1 MKQKSILILTIISF
15 TITCA
20 QSADKTNKAQKALHG
35 SRPNIVLIL
44 TDDQG
49 MGDLSCMGNKILRT
63 PHVDQLYK
71 DATRFTDF
79 QVSPTCS
86 PTRAAMMSGRYPFE
100 VGVSHTLMQRD
111 RLAPSVITFPQAL
124 QRAGYQTGLFGKWHL
139 GDGDEYLP
147 RKRGF
152 DEVLMHG
159 AGGIGQYGFGDFK
172 ENSNNKYFD
181 NVLLHNETVVK
192 TKGFCTDL
200 FFHAALSW
208 MKNQY
213 EREKPFFAYLS
224 LNAPH
229 GPLIAPDQYKKRFLD
244 YKIEV
249 LHVTEKA
256 IDQDF
261 YNGLLADRPSND
273 ELLDIYNENI
283 LDYDQPELRYLKYV
297 KWPIMSNATDSLRV
311 KLEAEDLIFRLNE
324 GEDFAL
330 LANTY
335 TEDPN
340 NSADPQNLKGGD
352 LGWFNKGQLLPEFEI
367 ASFEAEKGSIVGPIL
382 TQYGYHLIKVNDKRT
397 VESNEQVNASHILL
411 TIQPGR
417 GTENE
422 LKDTASIFALEATEY
437 GFFALADSLG
447 LEIQDSNGLRKESI
461 FVDNFGVGRSA
472 VNFAFNNVEGS
483 TSDAIKND
491 NFFGV
496 FFLDKVDK
504 ETVIPFEEVKED
516 LRNEF
521 LSEFKKNHLKT
532 LAESIKDN
540 NQEEMNLSAI
550 YKNNENLEYVAET
563 NSALIGSFES
573 IGKSN
578 FIVGALADAKEG
590 DILGPLPTLRGQAFL
605 RVIEISEVVNSDFEE
620 KKESIKFSLLIDR
633 QNAIWG
639 NWLQALRDNADLKDY
654 RYDFY

>member
-1 MKQKSILILTIISF
+1 MGLITNMRSRMQVVMWTILVLFVTSMAIGGLVGGASITDIFSGRQGNEVGSLNGKPILFEDFNQLVSNEINRMDQQSGRLISDEEREYIRAVVWERLIADLII
-15 TITCA
+15 
-20 QSADKTNKAQKALHG
+20 QEQ
-35 SRPNIVLIL
+35 IL
-44 TDDQG
+44 E
-49 MGDLSCMGNKILRT
+49 NKI
-63 PHVDQLYK
+63 V
-71 DATRFTDF
+71 
-79 QVSPTCS
+79 V
-86 PTRAAMMSGRYPFE
+86 
-100 VGVSHTLMQRD
+100 
-111 RLAPSVITFPQAL
+111 
-124 QRAGYQTGLFGKWHL
+124 
-139 GDGDEYLP
+139 GDEEVLFQMKNNPPPFLQNSDAFQSFGRFDLEKYLDAVLNPGQIDWKPIEDFMQNVYLP
-147 RKRGF
+147 SYKLQQYITNSAAISSS
-152 DEVLMHG
+152 DVLE
-159 AGGIGQYGFGDFK
+159 D
-172 ENSNNKYFD
+172 
-181 NVLLHNETVVK
+181 
-192 TKGFCTDL
+192 
-200 FFHAALSW
+200 
-208 MKNQY
+208 
-213 EREKPFFAYLS
+213 
-224 LNAPH
+224 
-229 GPLIAPDQYKKRFLD
+229 YKKRFLD

-261 YNGLLADRPSND
+261 YNGLLTDRPSDD
-273 ELLDIYNENI
+273 ELRNIYNENI
-283 LDYDQPELRYLKYV
+283 SEYDQPELRYLKYV
-297 KWPIMSNATDSLRV
+297 KWPITSNATDSLRV
-311 KLEAEDLIFRLNE
+311 KLEAEDLIFRLND

-335 TEDPN
+335 TQDPS

-382 TQYGYHLIKVNDKRT
+382 TQYGYHVIKVNDKRT

-422 LKDTASIFALEATEY
+422 LKDIASIFALEATEF

-491 NFFGV
+491 NFYGV

-504 ETVIPFEEVKED
+504 ETVISFENVKED
-516 LRNEF
+516 LKNEF
-521 LSEFKKNHLKT
+521 LSEFKKNHIKT
-532 LAESIKDN
+532 LAESIKDD
-540 NQEEMNLSAI
+540 NQGEMNLSEI
-550 YKNNENLEYVAET
+550 YQENENLEYVAET

-605 RVIEISEVVNSDFEE
+605 RVIDISDVVMSDFEE
-620 KKESIKFSLLIDR
+620 KKDSIKFSLLIDR

-639 NWLQALRDNADLKDY
+639 NWLQALRENADLKDY

>member
-1 MKQKSILILTIISF
+1 MGLITNMRSRMQVVMWTILVLFVTSMAIGGLVGGASITDIFSGRQGNEVGSLNGKPILFEDFNQLVSNEINRMDQQSGRLISDEEREYIRAVVWERLIADLII
-15 TITCA
+15 
-20 QSADKTNKAQKALHG
+20 QEQ
-35 SRPNIVLIL
+35 IVE
-44 TDDQG
+44 
-49 MGDLSCMGNKILRT
+49 NKI
-63 PHVDQLYK
+63 V
-71 DATRFTDF
+71 
-79 QVSPTCS
+79 V
-86 PTRAAMMSGRYPFE
+86 
-100 VGVSHTLMQRD
+100 
-111 RLAPSVITFPQAL
+111 
-124 QRAGYQTGLFGKWHL
+124 
-139 GDGDEYLP
+139 GDEEVLFQMKNNPPPFLQNSDAFQSFGRFDLEKYLDAVLNPGQIDWKPIEDFMQNVYLP
-147 RKRGF
+147 SYKLQQYITNSAAISSS
-152 DEVLMHG
+152 DVLE
-159 AGGIGQYGFGDFK
+159 D
-172 ENSNNKYFD
+172 
-181 NVLLHNETVVK
+181 
-192 TKGFCTDL
+192 
-200 FFHAALSW
+200 
-208 MKNQY
+208 
-213 EREKPFFAYLS
+213 
-224 LNAPH
+224 
-229 GPLIAPDQYKKRFLD
+229 YKKRFLD

-249 LHVTEKA
+249 LHVTDKA

-261 YNGLLADRPSND
+261 YNGLLTDRPSDD
-273 ELLDIYNENI
+273 ELRNIYNENI
-283 LDYDQPELRYLKYV
+283 SEYDQPELRYLKYV
-297 KWPIMSNATDSLRV
+297 KWPIISNATDSLRV
-311 KLEAEDLIFRLNE
+311 KLEAEDLIFRLND

-335 TEDPN
+335 TQDPS

-382 TQYGYHLIKVNDKRT
+382 TQYGYHVIKVNDKRT

-422 LKDTASIFALEATEY
+422 LKDIASIFALEATEF
-437 GFFALADSLG
+437 GFFVLADSLG

-491 NFFGV
+491 NFYGV

-504 ETVIPFEEVKED
+504 ETVISFEDAKED
-516 LRNEF
+516 LKNEF
-521 LSEFKKNHLKT
+521 LSEFKKNHIKT
-532 LAESIKDN
+532 LAESIKDD
-540 NQEEMNLSAI
+540 NQGEMNLSEI
-550 YKNNENLEYVAET
+550 YQENENLEYVAET

-605 RVIEISEVVNSDFEE
+605 RVIDISDVVMSDFEE
-620 KKESIKFSLLIDR
+620 KKDSIKFSLLIDR

-639 NWLQALRDNADLKDY
+639 NWLQALRDNADLEDY

>member
-1 MKQKSILILTIISF
+1 MRSRMQVVMWTILVLFVTSMAIGGLVGGASITDIFGGRQGNEVGSLNGKPILFEDFNQLVSNEINRLDQQSGRLISDEEREYIRAVVWERLI
-15 TITCA
+15 
-20 QSADKTNKAQKALHG
+20 ADL
-35 SRPNIVLIL
+35 IVQEQIKK
-44 TDDQG
+44 
-49 MGDLSCMGNKILRT
+49 NKI
-63 PHVDQLYK
+63 V
-71 DATRFTDF
+71 
-79 QVSPTCS
+79 V
-86 PTRAAMMSGRYPFE
+86 
-100 VGVSHTLMQRD
+100 
-111 RLAPSVITFPQAL
+111 
-124 QRAGYQTGLFGKWHL
+124 
-139 GDGDEYLP
+139 GDEEVLFQMKNNPPPFLQNSDAFQSFGRFDLEKYLDAVLNPNQIDWKPIEDFMQNVYLP
-147 RKRGF
+147 SYKLQQYVSNAAAISSN
-152 DEVLMHG
+152 DVLE
-159 AGGIGQYGFGDFK
+159 D
-172 ENSNNKYFD
+172 
-181 NVLLHNETVVK
+181 
-192 TKGFCTDL
+192 
-200 FFHAALSW
+200 
-208 MKNQY
+208 
-213 EREKPFFAYLS
+213 
-224 LNAPH
+224 
-229 GPLIAPDQYKKRFLD
+229 YKKRFLN
-244 YKIEV
+244 YKVEI

-261 YNGLLADRPSND
+261 YNGLLADRPSDD
-273 ELLDIYNENI
+273 ELRNLYNENI
-283 LDYDQPELRYLKYV
+283 SDYDQPELRYLKYV
-297 KWPIMSNATDSLRV
+297 KWPIKSNATDTLRV
-311 KLEAEDLIFRLNE
+311 KLEAEDLIFRLND
-324 GEDFAL
+324 GEDFAV

-335 TEDPN
+335 TEDPS
-340 NSADPQNLKGGD
+340 NSTDPQNLKGGN

-382 TQYGYHLIKVNDKRT
+382 TEYGYHVIKVNDKRT
-397 VESNEQVNASHILL
+397 VDSNEQVNASHILL

-496 FFLDKVDK
+496 FFLDKVSK
-504 ETVIPFEEVKED
+504 ETVISFEEVKED
-516 LRNEF
+516 LKNEF
-521 LSEFKKNHLKT
+521 LSDFKKNHIKT

-540 NQEEMNLSAI
+540 NKGEMDLSAI
-550 YKNNENLEYVAET
+550 FQNNENLEYVAEA

-578 FIVGALADAKEG
+578 FIVGALANAKEG

-605 RVIEISEVVNSDFEE
+605 KVIDIADVVMSDFEE
-620 KKESIKFSLLIDR
+620 KKDAIRFSLLIDR

>member
-1 MKQKSILILTIISF
+1 MGLITNMRSRMQVVMWTILVLFVTSMAIGGLVGGASITDIFGGRQGNEVGSLNGKPILFEDFNQLVSNEINRMDQQSGRLISDEEREYIRAVVWERLIADLIIQEQ
-15 TITCA
+15 IA
-20 QSADKTNKAQKALHG
+20 E
-35 SRPNIVLIL
+35 
-44 TDDQG
+44 
-49 MGDLSCMGNKILRT
+49 NKI
-63 PHVDQLYK
+63 V
-71 DATRFTDF
+71 
-79 QVSPTCS
+79 V
-86 PTRAAMMSGRYPFE
+86 
-100 VGVSHTLMQRD
+100 
-111 RLAPSVITFPQAL
+111 
-124 QRAGYQTGLFGKWHL
+124 
-139 GDGDEYLP
+139 GDEEVLFQMKNNPPPFLQNSDAFQSFGRFDLEKYLDAVLNPGQIDWKPIEDFMQNVYLP
-147 RKRGF
+147 SYKLQQYITNSAAISSS
-152 DEVLMHG
+152 DVLE
-159 AGGIGQYGFGDFK
+159 D
-172 ENSNNKYFD
+172 
-181 NVLLHNETVVK
+181 
-192 TKGFCTDL
+192 
-200 FFHAALSW
+200 
-208 MKNQY
+208 
-213 EREKPFFAYLS
+213 
-224 LNAPH
+224 
-229 GPLIAPDQYKKRFLD
+229 YKKRFLD

-261 YNGLLADRPSND
+261 YNGLLANRPSDD
-273 ELLDIYNENI
+273 ELRDIYNENI
-283 LDYDQPELRYLKYV
+283 SEYDQPELRYLKYV
-297 KWPIMSNATDSLRV
+297 KWPLISNATDSLRV

-335 TEDPN
+335 TQDPS

-382 TQYGYHLIKVNDKRT
+382 TQYGYHVIKVNDKRT

-422 LKDTASIFALEATEY
+422 LKDTASIFALEATEF

-491 NFFGV
+491 NFYGV

-504 ETVIPFEEVKED
+504 ETVISFEDVKED
-516 LRNEF
+516 LKNEF
-521 LSEFKKNHLKT
+521 LSEFKKNHIKT

-540 NQEEMNLSAI
+540 NQGEMNLSEI
-550 YKNNENLEYVAET
+550 YQDNGNLEYVAET

-578 FIVGALADAKEG
+578 FIVGALAEAKEG
-590 DILGPLPTLRGQAFL
+590 DILGPLPTIRGQAFL
-605 RVIEISEVVNSDFEE
+605 RVIDISDVVMSDFEE
-620 KKESIKFSLLIDR
+620 KKDSIKFSLLIDR

>member
-1 MKQKSILILTIISF
+1 MGLITNMRSRMQVVMWTILVLFVTSMAIGGLVGGASI
-15 TITCA
+15 
-20 QSADKTNKAQKALHG
+20 
-35 SRPNIVLIL
+35 
-44 TDDQG
+44 TD
-49 MGDLSCMGNKILRT
+49 I
-63 PHVDQLYK
+63 
-71 DATRFTDF
+71 F
-79 QVSPTCS
+79 
-86 PTRAAMMSGRYPFE
+86 SGRQGNE
-100 VGVSHTLMQRD
+100 VGSLNGKPILFEDFNQLVSNEINRMDQQSG
-111 RLAPSVITFPQAL
+111 RLISDEEREYI
-124 QRAGYQTGLFGKWHL
+124 RAVVWERLIADLIIQEQIVEKKIVV
-139 GDGDEYLP
+139 GDEEVLFQMKNNPPPFLQNSDAFQSFGRFDLEKYLDAVLNPGQIDWKPIEDFMQNVYLP
-147 RKRGF
+147 SYKLQQYITNSAAISST
-152 DEVLMHG
+152 DVLE
-159 AGGIGQYGFGDFK
+159 D
-172 ENSNNKYFD
+172 
-181 NVLLHNETVVK
+181 
-192 TKGFCTDL
+192 
-200 FFHAALSW
+200 
-208 MKNQY
+208 
-213 EREKPFFAYLS
+213 
-224 LNAPH
+224 
-229 GPLIAPDQYKKRFLD
+229 YKKRFLD

-261 YNGLLADRPSND
+261 YNGLLADRPSDD
-273 ELLDIYNENI
+273 ELIKIYNENI
-283 LDYDQPELRYLKYV
+283 SEYDQPELRYLKYV
-297 KWPIMSNATDSLRV
+297 KWPIISNATDSLRV
-311 KLEAEDLIFRLNE
+311 KLEAEDLIFRLND

-335 TEDPN
+335 TQDPS

-367 ASFEAEKGSIVGPIL
+367 ASFEAEIGSIVGPIL
-382 TQYGYHLIKVNDKRT
+382 TQYGYHVIKVNDKRI

-411 TIQPGR
+411 TVQPGR

-422 LKDTASIFALEATEY
+422 LKDIASIFALEATEF

-447 LEIQDSNGLRKESI
+447 LEIQESNGLRKESI

-491 NFFGV
+491 NFYGV

-504 ETVIPFEEVKED
+504 ETVISFEDAKED
-516 LRNEF
+516 LKNEF
-521 LSEFKKNHLKT
+521 LSEFKKNHIKT
-532 LAESIKDN
+532 LAESIKDD
-540 NQEEMNLSAI
+540 NQGEMNLSEI
-550 YKNNENLEYVAET
+550 YQENENLEYVAET

-605 RVIEISEVVNSDFEE
+605 RVIDISDVVMSDFEE
-620 KKESIKFSLLIDR
+620 KKDSIKFSLLIDR

-639 NWLQALRDNADLKDY
+639 NWLQALRENADLKDY

>member
-1 MKQKSILILTIISF
+1 MQVVMWTILVLFVTSMAIGGLVGGASITDIFGGRQDNEVGSLNGKPILFEDFNQLVSNEINRMDQQSGRLISDEEREYIRAVVWERLIADLIIQEQ
-15 TITCA
+15 ITE
-20 QSADKTNKAQKALHG
+20 
-35 SRPNIVLIL
+35 
-44 TDDQG
+44 
-49 MGDLSCMGNKILRT
+49 NKI
-63 PHVDQLYK
+63 V
-71 DATRFTDF
+71 
-79 QVSPTCS
+79 V
-86 PTRAAMMSGRYPFE
+86 
-100 VGVSHTLMQRD
+100 
-111 RLAPSVITFPQAL
+111 
-124 QRAGYQTGLFGKWHL
+124 
-139 GDGDEYLP
+139 GDEEVLFQMKNNPPPFLQNSDAFQSFGRFDLEKYLDAVLNPGQIDWKPIEDFMQNVYLP
-147 RKRGF
+147 SYKLQQYITNAAAISSS
-152 DEVLMHG
+152 DVLE
-159 AGGIGQYGFGDFK
+159 D
-172 ENSNNKYFD
+172 
-181 NVLLHNETVVK
+181 
-192 TKGFCTDL
+192 
-200 FFHAALSW
+200 
-208 MKNQY
+208 
-213 EREKPFFAYLS
+213 
-224 LNAPH
+224 
-229 GPLIAPDQYKKRFLD
+229 YKKRFLD

-261 YNGLLADRPSND
+261 YNELLVDRPSDD

-283 LDYDQPELRYLKYV
+283 SGYDQPELRYLKYV
-297 KWPIMSNATDSLRV
+297 KWPIISNATDSLRV
-311 KLEAEDLIFRLNE
+311 KLEAEDIIFRLND

-335 TEDPN
+335 TQDPS

-382 TQYGYHLIKVNDKRT
+382 TQYGYHVIKVNDKRI

-417 GTENE
+417 GTEND
-422 LKDTASIFALEATEY
+422 LKDTASIFALEANEY

-491 NFFGV
+491 NFYGV

-504 ETVIPFEEVKED
+504 ETVISFEDVKED
-516 LRNEF
+516 LKNEF
-521 LSEFKKNHLKT
+521 LSEFKKNHIKT
-532 LAESIKDN
+532 LAESIKDD
-540 NQEEMNLSAI
+540 NQGEMNLSEI
-550 YKNNENLEYVAET
+550 YQENENLEYVAET

-578 FIVGALADAKEG
+578 FIVGALAGAQEG

-605 RVIEISEVVNSDFEE
+605 RVIDISDVVMNDFEE
-620 KKESIKFSLLIDR
+620 KKDSIKFSLLIDR

>member
-1 MKQKSILILTIISF
+1 MGLITNMRSRMQVVMWTILVLFVTSMAIGGLVGGASITDIFGGRQGNEVGSLNGKPILFEDFNQLVSNEINRMDQQSGRLISDEEREYIRAVVWERLIADLIIQEQ
-15 TITCA
+15 IA
-20 QSADKTNKAQKALHG
+20 E
-35 SRPNIVLIL
+35 
-44 TDDQG
+44 
-49 MGDLSCMGNKILRT
+49 NKI
-63 PHVDQLYK
+63 V
-71 DATRFTDF
+71 
-79 QVSPTCS
+79 V
-86 PTRAAMMSGRYPFE
+86 
-100 VGVSHTLMQRD
+100 
-111 RLAPSVITFPQAL
+111 
-124 QRAGYQTGLFGKWHL
+124 
-139 GDGDEYLP
+139 GDEEVLFQMKNNPPPFLQNSDAFQSFGRFDLEKYLDAVLNPGQIDWKPIEDFMQNVYLP
-147 RKRGF
+147 SYKLQQYITNSAAISSS
-152 DEVLMHG
+152 DVLE
-159 AGGIGQYGFGDFK
+159 D
-172 ENSNNKYFD
+172 
-181 NVLLHNETVVK
+181 
-192 TKGFCTDL
+192 
-200 FFHAALSW
+200 
-208 MKNQY
+208 
-213 EREKPFFAYLS
+213 
-224 LNAPH
+224 
-229 GPLIAPDQYKKRFLD
+229 YKKRFLD

-261 YNGLLADRPSND
+261 YNGLLADRPSDD

-283 LDYDQPELRYLKYV
+283 SDYDQPELRYLKYV
-297 KWPIMSNATDSLRV
+297 KWPLISNATDSLRV

-335 TEDPN
+335 TQDPS

-382 TQYGYHLIKVNDKRT
+382 TQYGYHVIKVNDKRT
-397 VESNEQVNASHILL
+397 LESSEQVNASHILL

-491 NFFGV
+491 NFYGV

-504 ETVIPFEEVKED
+504 ETVISFEDVKED
-516 LRNEF
+516 LKNEF
-521 LSEFKKNHLKT
+521 LSEFKKNHIKT

-540 NQEEMNLSAI
+540 NQSKMNLSEI
-550 YKNNENLEYVAET
+550 YQDNENLEYVSET

-578 FIVGALADAKEG
+578 FIVGALAGAQEG

-605 RVIEISEVVNSDFEE
+605 RVIDISDVVMSDFEE
-620 KKESIKFSLLIDR
+620 KKDSIKFSLLIDR

>member
-1 MKQKSILILTIISF
+1 MGLITNMRSRMQVVMWTILVLFVTSMAIGGLVGGASITDIFSGRQGNEVGSLNGKPILFEDFNQLVSNEINRMDQQSGRLISDEEREYIRAVVWERLIADLII
-15 TITCA
+15 
-20 QSADKTNKAQKALHG
+20 QEQ
-35 SRPNIVLIL
+35 IVE
-44 TDDQG
+44 
-49 MGDLSCMGNKILRT
+49 NKI
-63 PHVDQLYK
+63 V
-71 DATRFTDF
+71 
-79 QVSPTCS
+79 V
-86 PTRAAMMSGRYPFE
+86 
-100 VGVSHTLMQRD
+100 
-111 RLAPSVITFPQAL
+111 
-124 QRAGYQTGLFGKWHL
+124 
-139 GDGDEYLP
+139 GDEEVLFQMKNNPPPFLQNSDAFQSFGRFDLEKYLDAVLNPGQIDWKPIEDFMQNVYLP
-147 RKRGF
+147 SYKLQQYITNSAAISSI
-152 DEVLMHG
+152 DVLE
-159 AGGIGQYGFGDFK
+159 D
-172 ENSNNKYFD
+172 
-181 NVLLHNETVVK
+181 
-192 TKGFCTDL
+192 
-200 FFHAALSW
+200 
-208 MKNQY
+208 
-213 EREKPFFAYLS
+213 
-224 LNAPH
+224 
-229 GPLIAPDQYKKRFLD
+229 YKKRFLD

-249 LHVTEKA
+249 LHVTDKA

-261 YNGLLADRPSND
+261 YNGLLTDRPSDD
-273 ELLDIYNENI
+273 ELRNIYNENI
-283 LDYDQPELRYLKYV
+283 SEYDQPELRYLKYV
-297 KWPIMSNATDSLRV
+297 KWPIISNATDSLRV
-311 KLEAEDLIFRLNE
+311 KLEAEDLIFRLND

-335 TEDPN
+335 TQDPS

-382 TQYGYHLIKVNDKRT
+382 TQYGYHVIKVNDKRT
-397 VESNEQVNASHILL
+397 VESSEQVNASHILL

-422 LKDTASIFALEATEY
+422 LKDIASIFALEATEF

-447 LEIQDSNGLRKESI
+447 LEIQESNGLRKESI

-491 NFFGV
+491 NFYGV

-504 ETVIPFEEVKED
+504 ETVISFDNVKED
-516 LRNEF
+516 LKNEF
-521 LSEFKKNHLKT
+521 LSEFKKNHIKT
-532 LAESIKDN
+532 LAQSIKDN
-540 NQEEMNLSAI
+540 NQGEMNLSEI
-550 YKNNENLEYVAET
+550 YQENENLEYVAET

-605 RVIEISEVVNSDFEE
+605 RVIDISDVVMSDFEE
-620 KKESIKFSLLIDR
+620 KKDSIKFSLLIDR

-639 NWLQALRDNADLKDY
+639 NWLQALRENADLKDY

>member
-1 MKQKSILILTIISF
+1 MQVVMWTILVLFVTSMAIGGLVGGASITDIFGGRQGNEVGSLNGKPILFEDFNQLVSNEINRMDQQSGRLISDEEREYVRAVVWERLIADLIIQEQ
-15 TITCA
+15 II
-20 QSADKTNKAQKALHG
+20 K
-35 SRPNIVLIL
+35 
-44 TDDQG
+44 
-49 MGDLSCMGNKILRT
+49 NKIVVGEEEVLFQMKNN
-63 PHVDQLYK
+63 PPPFLQNS
-71 DATRFTDF
+71 DAFQSFGRFDLEKYLDAVLNPSQIDWKPIEDF
-79 QVSPTCS
+79 
-86 PTRAAMMSGRYPFE
+86 
-100 VGVSHTLMQRD
+100 MQN
-111 RLAPSVITFPQAL
+111 V
-124 QRAGYQTGLFGKWHL
+124 
-139 GDGDEYLP
+139 YLP
-147 RKRGF
+147 SYKLQQYITNAAAISSK
-152 DEVLMHG
+152 DVLE
-159 AGGIGQYGFGDFK
+159 D
-172 ENSNNKYFD
+172 
-181 NVLLHNETVVK
+181 
-192 TKGFCTDL
+192 
-200 FFHAALSW
+200 
-208 MKNQY
+208 
-213 EREKPFFAYLS
+213 
-224 LNAPH
+224 
-229 GPLIAPDQYKKRFLD
+229 YKKRFLD

-283 LDYDQPELRYLKYV
+283 LYYDQPELRYLKYV

-311 KLEAEDLIFRLNE
+311 KLEAEDLIFRLNK

-335 TEDPN
+335 TEDPS

-382 TQYGYHLIKVNDKRT
+382 TQYGYHIIKVNDKRT

-540 NQEEMNLSAI
+540 NQEEMSLSAI

>member
-1 MKQKSILILTIISF
+1 MRSRMQVVMWTILVLFVTSMAIGGLVGGASITDIFGGRQGNEVGSLNGKPILFEDFNQLVSNEINRLDQQSGRLISDEEREYIRAVVWERLI
-15 TITCA
+15 
-20 QSADKTNKAQKALHG
+20 ADL
-35 SRPNIVLIL
+35 IVQEQIEK
-44 TDDQG
+44 
-49 MGDLSCMGNKILRT
+49 NKI
-63 PHVDQLYK
+63 V
-71 DATRFTDF
+71 
-79 QVSPTCS
+79 V
-86 PTRAAMMSGRYPFE
+86 
-100 VGVSHTLMQRD
+100 
-111 RLAPSVITFPQAL
+111 
-124 QRAGYQTGLFGKWHL
+124 
-139 GDGDEYLP
+139 GDEEVLFQMKNNPPPFLQNSDAFQSFGRFDLEKYLDAVLNPNQIDWKPIEDFMQNVYLP
-147 RKRGF
+147 SYKLQQYVSNAAAISSN
-152 DEVLMHG
+152 DVLE
-159 AGGIGQYGFGDFK
+159 D
-172 ENSNNKYFD
+172 
-181 NVLLHNETVVK
+181 
-192 TKGFCTDL
+192 
-200 FFHAALSW
+200 
-208 MKNQY
+208 
-213 EREKPFFAYLS
+213 
-224 LNAPH
+224 
-229 GPLIAPDQYKKRFLD
+229 YKKRFLN
-244 YKIEV
+244 YKVEI

-261 YNGLLADRPSND
+261 YNGLLADRPSDD
-273 ELLDIYNENI
+273 ELRNLYNENI
-283 LDYDQPELRYLKYV
+283 SDYDQPELRYLKYV
-297 KWPIMSNATDSLRV
+297 KWPIKSNATDTLRV
-311 KLEAEDLIFRLNE
+311 KLEAEDLIFRLND
-324 GEDFAL
+324 GEDFAV

-335 TEDPN
+335 TEDPS
-340 NSADPQNLKGGD
+340 NSADPQNLKGGN

-382 TQYGYHLIKVNDKRT
+382 TEYGYHVIKVNDKRT
-397 VESNEQVNASHILL
+397 VDSNEQVNASHILL

-496 FFLDKVDK
+496 FFLDKVSK
-504 ETVIPFEEVKED
+504 ETVISFEEVKED
-516 LRNEF
+516 LKNEF
-521 LSEFKKNHLKT
+521 LSDFKKNHIKT

-540 NQEEMNLSAI
+540 NKGEMDLSAI
-550 YKNNENLEYVAET
+550 FQNNENLEYVAEA

-578 FIVGALADAKEG
+578 FIVGALANAKEG

-605 RVIEISEVVNSDFEE
+605 KVIDIADVVMSDFEE
-620 KKESIKFSLLIDR
+620 KKDAIRFSLLIDR

>member
-1 MKQKSILILTIISF
+1 MQVVMWTILVLFVTSMAIGGLVGGASITDIFGGRQGNEVGSLNGKPILFEDFNQLVSNEINRLDQQSGRLISDEEREYIRAVVWERLI
-15 TITCA
+15 
-20 QSADKTNKAQKALHG
+20 ADL
-35 SRPNIVLIL
+35 IVQEQIEK
-44 TDDQG
+44 
-49 MGDLSCMGNKILRT
+49 NKI
-63 PHVDQLYK
+63 V
-71 DATRFTDF
+71 
-79 QVSPTCS
+79 V
-86 PTRAAMMSGRYPFE
+86 
-100 VGVSHTLMQRD
+100 
-111 RLAPSVITFPQAL
+111 
-124 QRAGYQTGLFGKWHL
+124 
-139 GDGDEYLP
+139 GDEEVLFQMKNNPPPFLQNSDAFQSFGRFDLEKYLDAVLNPNQIDWKPIEDFMQNVYLP
-147 RKRGF
+147 SYKLQQYVSNAAAITSN
-152 DEVLMHG
+152 DVLE
-159 AGGIGQYGFGDFK
+159 D
-172 ENSNNKYFD
+172 
-181 NVLLHNETVVK
+181 
-192 TKGFCTDL
+192 
-200 FFHAALSW
+200 
-208 MKNQY
+208 
-213 EREKPFFAYLS
+213 
-224 LNAPH
+224 
-229 GPLIAPDQYKKRFLD
+229 YKKRFLN
-244 YKIEV
+244 YKVEI

-261 YNGLLADRPSND
+261 YNGLLADRPSDD
-273 ELLDIYNENI
+273 ELRNLYNENI
-283 LDYDQPELRYLKYV
+283 SDYDQPELRYLKYV
-297 KWPIMSNATDSLRV
+297 KWPIKSNATDTLRV

-335 TEDPN
+335 TEDPS
-340 NSADPQNLKGGD
+340 NSADPQNLKGGN

-382 TQYGYHLIKVNDKRT
+382 TEYGYHVIKVNDKRT
-397 VESNEQVNASHILL
+397 VDSNEQVNASHILL

-496 FFLDKVDK
+496 FFLDKVSK
-504 ETVIPFEEVKED
+504 ETVISFEEVKED
-516 LRNEF
+516 LKNEF
-521 LSEFKKNHLKT
+521 LSDFKKNHIKT

-540 NQEEMNLSAI
+540 NKGEMDLSAI
-550 YKNNENLEYVAET
+550 FQNNENLEYVAEA

-578 FIVGALADAKEG
+578 FIVGALANSKEG
-590 DILGPLPTLRGQAFL
+590 DIIGPLPTLRGQAFL
-605 RVIEISEVVNSDFEE
+605 KVIDIADVVVSDFEE
-620 KKESIKFSLLIDR
+620 KKDAIRFSLLIDR

>member
-1 MKQKSILILTIISF
+1 MGLITNMRSRMQVVMWTILVLFVTSMAIGGLVGGASITDIFGDRQGNEVGSLNGKPILFEDFNQLVSNEINRADQQSGRQISDEEREYIRAVVWERLIADLIIQEQIQK
-15 TITCA
+15 
-20 QSADKTNKAQKALHG
+20 
-35 SRPNIVLIL
+35 
-44 TDDQG
+44 
-49 MGDLSCMGNKILRT
+49 NKI
-63 PHVDQLYK
+63 V
-71 DATRFTDF
+71 
-79 QVSPTCS
+79 
-86 PTRAAMMSGRYPFE
+86 
-100 VGVSHTLMQRD
+100 VGD
-111 RLAPSVITFPQAL
+111 
-124 QRAGYQTGLFGKWHL
+124 
-139 GDGDEYLP
+139 
-147 RKRGF
+147 
-152 DEVLMHG
+152 DEVLF
-159 AGGIGQYGFGDFK
+159 Q
-172 ENSNNKYFD
+172 
-181 NVLLHNETVVK
+181 
-192 TKGFCTDL
+192 
-200 FFHAALSW
+200 
-208 MKNQY
+208 MKNNPPPFLQNSDAFQSFGRFDLEKYLDAVLNPGQIDWKPIEDFMQNIYLPSYKLQQY
-213 EREKPFFAYLS
+213 ITNSAAISSSDVLE
-224 LNAPH
+224 
-229 GPLIAPDQYKKRFLD
+229 DYKKRFLD

-261 YNGLLADRPSND
+261 YNGLLTDRPSDD
-273 ELLDIYNENI
+273 ELRNIYYENI
-283 LDYDQPELRYLKYV
+283 SEYDQPELRYLKYV
-297 KWPIMSNATDSLRV
+297 KWPIISNATDSLRV
-311 KLEAEDLIFRLNE
+311 KLEAEDLIFRLND

-335 TEDPN
+335 TQDPS

-382 TQYGYHLIKVNDKRT
+382 TQYGYHVIKVNDKRT
-397 VESNEQVNASHILL
+397 VEGNEQVNASHILL

-422 LKDTASIFALEATEY
+422 LKDIASIFALEATEF
-437 GFFALADSLG
+437 GFFMLADSLG

-461 FVDNFGVGRSA
+461 FVDNFGVGRRA

-491 NFFGV
+491 NFYGV

-504 ETVIPFEEVKED
+504 ETVISFEDAKED
-516 LRNEF
+516 LKNEF
-521 LSEFKKNHLKT
+521 LSEFKKNHIKT
-532 LAESIKDN
+532 LAESIKDD
-540 NQEEMNLSAI
+540 NQGEMNLSEI
-550 YKNNENLEYVAET
+550 YQENENLEYVAET

-605 RVIEISEVVNSDFEE
+605 RVIDISDVVMSDFEE
-620 KKESIKFSLLIDR
+620 KKDSIKFSLLIDR

>member
-1 MKQKSILILTIISF
+1 MGLITNMRSRMQVVMWTILVLFVTSMAIGGLVGGASITDIFSGRQGNEVGSLNGKPILFEDFNQLVSNEINRMDQQSGRLISDEEREYIRAVVWERLIADLII
-15 TITCA
+15 
-20 QSADKTNKAQKALHG
+20 QEQ
-35 SRPNIVLIL
+35 IVE
-44 TDDQG
+44 
-49 MGDLSCMGNKILRT
+49 NKI
-63 PHVDQLYK
+63 V
-71 DATRFTDF
+71 
-79 QVSPTCS
+79 V
-86 PTRAAMMSGRYPFE
+86 
-100 VGVSHTLMQRD
+100 
-111 RLAPSVITFPQAL
+111 
-124 QRAGYQTGLFGKWHL
+124 
-139 GDGDEYLP
+139 GDEEVLFQMKNNPPPFLQNSDAFQSFGRFDLEKYLDAVLNPGQIDWKPIEDFMQNVYLP
-147 RKRGF
+147 SYKLQQYITNSAAISSI
-152 DEVLMHG
+152 DVLE
-159 AGGIGQYGFGDFK
+159 D
-172 ENSNNKYFD
+172 
-181 NVLLHNETVVK
+181 
-192 TKGFCTDL
+192 
-200 FFHAALSW
+200 
-208 MKNQY
+208 
-213 EREKPFFAYLS
+213 
-224 LNAPH
+224 
-229 GPLIAPDQYKKRFLD
+229 YKKRFLD

-261 YNGLLADRPSND
+261 YNGLLTDRPSDD
-273 ELLDIYNENI
+273 ELRNIYNENI
-283 LDYDQPELRYLKYV
+283 SEYDQPELRYLKYV
-297 KWPIMSNATDSLRV
+297 KWPITSNATDSLRV
-311 KLEAEDLIFRLNE
+311 KLEAEDLIFRLND

-335 TEDPN
+335 TQDPS

-382 TQYGYHLIKVNDKRT
+382 TQYGYHVIKVNDKRT

-422 LKDTASIFALEATEY
+422 LKDIASIFALEATEF
-437 GFFALADSLG
+437 GFFVLADSLG

-491 NFFGV
+491 NFYGV

-504 ETVIPFEEVKED
+504 ETVISFEDVKED
-516 LRNEF
+516 LKNEF
-521 LSEFKKNHLKT
+521 LSEFKKNHIKT
-532 LAESIKDN
+532 LAESIKDD
-540 NQEEMNLSAI
+540 NQGEMNLSEI
-550 YKNNENLEYVAET
+550 YQENENLEYVAET

-605 RVIEISEVVNSDFEE
+605 RVIDISDVVMSDFEE
-620 KKESIKFSLLIDR
+620 KKDSIKFSLLIDR

>member
-1 MKQKSILILTIISF
+1 MGLITNMRSRMQVVMWTILVLFVTSMAIGGLVGGASITDIFSGRQGNEVGSLNGKPILFEDFNQLVSNEINRMDQQSGRLISDEEREYIRAVVWERLIADLIIQEQ
-15 TITCA
+15 IA
-20 QSADKTNKAQKALHG
+20 E
-35 SRPNIVLIL
+35 
-44 TDDQG
+44 
-49 MGDLSCMGNKILRT
+49 NKI
-63 PHVDQLYK
+63 V
-71 DATRFTDF
+71 
-79 QVSPTCS
+79 V
-86 PTRAAMMSGRYPFE
+86 
-100 VGVSHTLMQRD
+100 
-111 RLAPSVITFPQAL
+111 
-124 QRAGYQTGLFGKWHL
+124 
-139 GDGDEYLP
+139 GDEEVLFQMKNNPPPFLQNSDAFQSFGRFDLEKYLDAVLNPGQIDWKPIEDFMQNVYLP
-147 RKRGF
+147 SYKLQQYITNSAAISSS
-152 DEVLMHG
+152 DVLE
-159 AGGIGQYGFGDFK
+159 D
-172 ENSNNKYFD
+172 
-181 NVLLHNETVVK
+181 
-192 TKGFCTDL
+192 
-200 FFHAALSW
+200 
-208 MKNQY
+208 
-213 EREKPFFAYLS
+213 
-224 LNAPH
+224 
-229 GPLIAPDQYKKRFLD
+229 YKKRFLD

-249 LHVTEKA
+249 LHVTDKA

-261 YNGLLADRPSND
+261 YNGLLTDRPSDD
-273 ELLDIYNENI
+273 ELRNIYNENI
-283 LDYDQPELRYLKYV
+283 SEYDQPELRYLKYV
-297 KWPIMSNATDSLRV
+297 KWPIISNATDSLRV
-311 KLEAEDLIFRLNE
+311 KLEAEDLIFRLND

-335 TEDPN
+335 TQDPS

-382 TQYGYHLIKVNDKRT
+382 TQYGYHVIKVNDKRT

-422 LKDTASIFALEATEY
+422 LKDIASIFALEATEF
-437 GFFALADSLG
+437 GFFVLADSLG

-491 NFFGV
+491 NFYGV

-504 ETVIPFEEVKED
+504 EKLISFEDVKED
-516 LRNEF
+516 LKNEF
-521 LSEFKKNHLKT
+521 LSEFKKNHIKT

-540 NQEEMNLSAI
+540 NQGEMNLSEI
-550 YKNNENLEYVAET
+550 YQDNENLEYVAET

-605 RVIEISEVVNSDFEE
+605 RVIDISDVVMSDFEE
-620 KKESIKFSLLIDR
+620 KKDSIKFSLLIDR

>member
-1 MKQKSILILTIISF
+1 MGLITNMRSRMQVVMWTILVLFVTSMAIGGLVGGASITDIFSGRQGNEVGSLNGKPILFEDFNQLVSNEINRMDQQSGRLISDEEREYIRAVVWERLIADLII
-15 TITCA
+15 
-20 QSADKTNKAQKALHG
+20 QEQ
-35 SRPNIVLIL
+35 IVE
-44 TDDQG
+44 
-49 MGDLSCMGNKILRT
+49 NKI
-63 PHVDQLYK
+63 V
-71 DATRFTDF
+71 
-79 QVSPTCS
+79 V
-86 PTRAAMMSGRYPFE
+86 
-100 VGVSHTLMQRD
+100 
-111 RLAPSVITFPQAL
+111 
-124 QRAGYQTGLFGKWHL
+124 
-139 GDGDEYLP
+139 GDEEVLFQMKNNPPPFLQNSDAFQSFGRFDLEKYLDAVLNPGQIDWKPIEDFMQNVYLP
-147 RKRGF
+147 SYKLQQYITNSAAISSI
-152 DEVLMHG
+152 DVLE
-159 AGGIGQYGFGDFK
+159 D
-172 ENSNNKYFD
+172 
-181 NVLLHNETVVK
+181 
-192 TKGFCTDL
+192 
-200 FFHAALSW
+200 
-208 MKNQY
+208 
-213 EREKPFFAYLS
+213 
-224 LNAPH
+224 
-229 GPLIAPDQYKKRFLD
+229 YKKRFLD

-261 YNGLLADRPSND
+261 YNGLLADRPSDD
-273 ELLDIYNENI
+273 ELSKIYNENI
-283 LDYDQPELRYLKYV
+283 SEYDQPELRYLKYV
-297 KWPIMSNATDSLRV
+297 KWPIISNATDSLRV
-311 KLEAEDLIFRLNE
+311 KLEAEDLIFRLND

-335 TEDPN
+335 TQDPS

-367 ASFEAEKGSIVGPIL
+367 ASFEAEIGSIVGPIL
-382 TQYGYHLIKVNDKRT
+382 TQYGYHVIKVNDKRI

-422 LKDTASIFALEATEY
+422 LKDIASIFALEATEF
-437 GFFALADSLG
+437 GFFVLADSLG

-491 NFFGV
+491 NFYGV

-504 ETVIPFEEVKED
+504 ETVISFENVKED
-516 LRNEF
+516 LKNEF
-521 LSEFKKNHLKT
+521 LSEFKKNHIKT
-532 LAESIKDN
+532 LAESIKDD
-540 NQEEMNLSAI
+540 NQGEMNLSEI
-550 YKNNENLEYVAET
+550 YQENENLEYVAET

-605 RVIEISEVVNSDFEE
+605 RVIDISDVVMSDFEE
-620 KKESIKFSLLIDR
+620 KKDSIKFSLLIDR

-639 NWLQALRDNADLKDY
+639 NWLQALRENADLKDY

>member
-1 MKQKSILILTIISF
+1 MGLITNMRSRMQVVMWTILVLFVTSMAIGGLVGGASITDIFSGRQGNEVGSLNGKPILFEDFNQLVSNEINRMDQQSGRLISDEEREYIRAVVWERLIADLIIQEQ
-15 TITCA
+15 IA
-20 QSADKTNKAQKALHG
+20 E
-35 SRPNIVLIL
+35 
-44 TDDQG
+44 
-49 MGDLSCMGNKILRT
+49 NKI
-63 PHVDQLYK
+63 V
-71 DATRFTDF
+71 
-79 QVSPTCS
+79 V
-86 PTRAAMMSGRYPFE
+86 
-100 VGVSHTLMQRD
+100 
-111 RLAPSVITFPQAL
+111 
-124 QRAGYQTGLFGKWHL
+124 
-139 GDGDEYLP
+139 GDEEVLFQMKNNPPPFLQNSDAFQSFGRFDLEKYLDAVLNPGQIDWKPIEDFMQNVYLP
-147 RKRGF
+147 SYKLQQYITNSAAISSS
-152 DEVLMHG
+152 DVLE
-159 AGGIGQYGFGDFK
+159 D
-172 ENSNNKYFD
+172 
-181 NVLLHNETVVK
+181 
-192 TKGFCTDL
+192 
-200 FFHAALSW
+200 
-208 MKNQY
+208 
-213 EREKPFFAYLS
+213 
-224 LNAPH
+224 
-229 GPLIAPDQYKKRFLD
+229 YKKRFLD

-261 YNGLLADRPSND
+261 YNGLLTDRPSDD
-273 ELLDIYNENI
+273 ELRNIYNENI
-283 LDYDQPELRYLKYV
+283 SEYDQPELRYLKYV
-297 KWPIMSNATDSLRV
+297 KWPIISNATDSLRV
-311 KLEAEDLIFRLNE
+311 KLEAEDLIFRLND

-335 TEDPN
+335 TQDPS

-367 ASFEAEKGSIVGPIL
+367 ASFEAEIGSIVGPIL
-382 TQYGYHLIKVNDKRT
+382 TQYGYHVIKVNDKRT

-411 TIQPGR
+411 TVQPGR

-422 LKDTASIFALEATEY
+422 LKDIASIFALEATEF

-447 LEIQDSNGLRKESI
+447 LEIQESNGLRKESI

-472 VNFAFNNVEGS
+472 VNFAFSNVEGS

-491 NFFGV
+491 NFYGV

-504 ETVIPFEEVKED
+504 ETVISFEDVKED
-516 LRNEF
+516 LKNEF
-521 LSEFKKNHLKT
+521 LSEFKKNHIKT
-532 LAESIKDN
+532 LAESIKDD
-540 NQEEMNLSAI
+540 NQGEMNLSEI
-550 YKNNENLEYVAET
+550 YQENENLEYVAET

-605 RVIEISEVVNSDFEE
+605 RVIDISDVVMSDFEE
-620 KKESIKFSLLIDR
+620 KKDSIKFSLLIDR

>member
-1 MKQKSILILTIISF
+1 MGLITNMRSRMQVVMWTILVLFVTSMAIGGLVGGASITDIFSGRQGNEVGSLNGKPILFEDFNQLVSNEINRMDQQSGRLISDEEREYIRAVVWERLIADLII
-15 TITCA
+15 
-20 QSADKTNKAQKALHG
+20 QEQ
-35 SRPNIVLIL
+35 IVE
-44 TDDQG
+44 
-49 MGDLSCMGNKILRT
+49 NKI
-63 PHVDQLYK
+63 V
-71 DATRFTDF
+71 
-79 QVSPTCS
+79 V
-86 PTRAAMMSGRYPFE
+86 
-100 VGVSHTLMQRD
+100 
-111 RLAPSVITFPQAL
+111 
-124 QRAGYQTGLFGKWHL
+124 
-139 GDGDEYLP
+139 GDEEVLFQMKNNPPPFLQNSDAFQSFGRFDLEKYLDAVLNPGQIDWKPIEDFMQNIYLP
-147 RKRGF
+147 SYKLQQYITNSAAISSS
-152 DEVLMHG
+152 DVLE
-159 AGGIGQYGFGDFK
+159 D
-172 ENSNNKYFD
+172 
-181 NVLLHNETVVK
+181 
-192 TKGFCTDL
+192 
-200 FFHAALSW
+200 
-208 MKNQY
+208 
-213 EREKPFFAYLS
+213 
-224 LNAPH
+224 
-229 GPLIAPDQYKKRFLD
+229 YKKRFLD

-261 YNGLLADRPSND
+261 YNGLLTDRPSDD
-273 ELLDIYNENI
+273 ELSKIYNENI
-283 LDYDQPELRYLKYV
+283 SEYDQPELRYLKYV
-297 KWPIMSNATDSLRV
+297 KWPIISNATDSLRV
-311 KLEAEDLIFRLNE
+311 KLEAEDLIFRLND

-335 TEDPN
+335 TQDPS

-367 ASFEAEKGSIVGPIL
+367 ASFEAEIGSIVCEIL
-382 TQYGYHLIKVNDKRT
+382 TQFGYHVIKVNDKRI

-422 LKDTASIFALEATEY
+422 LKDIASIFALEATEF
-437 GFFALADSLG
+437 GFFVLADSLG

-491 NFFGV
+491 NFYGV

-504 ETVIPFEEVKED
+504 ETVISFEDAKED
-516 LRNEF
+516 LKNEF
-521 LSEFKKNHLKT
+521 LSEFKKNHIKT
-532 LAESIKDN
+532 LAESIKDD
-540 NQEEMNLSAI
+540 NQGEMNLSEI
-550 YKNNENLEYVAET
+550 YQENENLEYVAET

-605 RVIEISEVVNSDFEE
+605 RVIDISDVVMSDFEE
-620 KKESIKFSLLIDR
+620 KKDSIKFSLLIDR

-639 NWLQALRDNADLKDY
+639 NWLQALRDNADLEDY

>member
-1 MKQKSILILTIISF
+1 MGLITNMRSRMQVVMWTILVLFVTSMAIGGLVGGASITDIFGGRQGNEVGSLNGNPILFEDFNQLVSNEINRMDQQSGRLISDEEREYIRAVVWERLIADLII
-15 TITCA
+15 
-20 QSADKTNKAQKALHG
+20 QEQ
-35 SRPNIVLIL
+35 IVE
-44 TDDQG
+44 
-49 MGDLSCMGNKILRT
+49 NKI
-63 PHVDQLYK
+63 V
-71 DATRFTDF
+71 
-79 QVSPTCS
+79 V
-86 PTRAAMMSGRYPFE
+86 
-100 VGVSHTLMQRD
+100 
-111 RLAPSVITFPQAL
+111 
-124 QRAGYQTGLFGKWHL
+124 
-139 GDGDEYLP
+139 GDEEVLFQMKNNPPPFLQNSDAFQSFGRFDLEKYLDAVLNPGQIDWKPIEDFMQNVYLP
-147 RKRGF
+147 SYKLQQYITNAAAISSS
-152 DEVLMHG
+152 DVLE
-159 AGGIGQYGFGDFK
+159 D
-172 ENSNNKYFD
+172 
-181 NVLLHNETVVK
+181 
-192 TKGFCTDL
+192 
-200 FFHAALSW
+200 
-208 MKNQY
+208 
-213 EREKPFFAYLS
+213 
-224 LNAPH
+224 
-229 GPLIAPDQYKKRFLD
+229 YKKRFID

-256 IDQDF
+256 IDKDF
-261 YNGLLADRPSND
+261 YNGLLADRPSDD

-283 LDYDQPELRYLKYV
+283 SDYDQPELRYLKFV
-297 KWPIMSNATDSLRV
+297 KWPLISNATDSLRV

-324 GEDFAL
+324 GEDFSL

-335 TEDPN
+335 TQDPS

-367 ASFEAEKGSIVGPIL
+367 ASFEAEKGSIIGPIL
-382 TQYGYHLIKVNDKRT
+382 TQYGYHVIKVNDKRT

-411 TIQPGR
+411 TVQPGR

-422 LKDTASIFALEATEY
+422 LKNTASIFALEATEY

-504 ETVIPFEEVKED
+504 ETVISFEDVKEE
-516 LRNEF
+516 LKSEF
-521 LSEFKKNHLKT
+521 LSEFKKNHIKT
-532 LAESIKDN
+532 LADSIKDN
-540 NQEEMNLSAI
+540 NQGKVNLSAI
-550 YKNNENLEYVAET
+550 YKYNENLEYVAET

-605 RVIEISEVVNSDFEE
+605 RVIDISDVVMSDFEE
-620 KKESIKFSLLIDR
+620 KKDSIKFSLLIDR

>member
-1 MKQKSILILTIISF
+1 MGLITNMRSRMQVVMWTILVLFVTSMAIGGLVGGASITDIFSGRQGNEVGSLNGKPILFEDFNQLVSNEINRMDQQSGRLISDEEREYIRAVVWERLIADLII
-15 TITCA
+15 
-20 QSADKTNKAQKALHG
+20 QEQ
-35 SRPNIVLIL
+35 IVE
-44 TDDQG
+44 
-49 MGDLSCMGNKILRT
+49 NKI
-63 PHVDQLYK
+63 V
-71 DATRFTDF
+71 
-79 QVSPTCS
+79 V
-86 PTRAAMMSGRYPFE
+86 
-100 VGVSHTLMQRD
+100 
-111 RLAPSVITFPQAL
+111 
-124 QRAGYQTGLFGKWHL
+124 
-139 GDGDEYLP
+139 GDEEVLFQMKNNPPPFLQNSDAFQSFGRFDLEKYLDAVLNPGQIDWKPIEDFMQNVYLP
-147 RKRGF
+147 SYKLQQYITNSAAISST
-152 DEVLMHG
+152 DVLE
-159 AGGIGQYGFGDFK
+159 D
-172 ENSNNKYFD
+172 
-181 NVLLHNETVVK
+181 
-192 TKGFCTDL
+192 
-200 FFHAALSW
+200 
-208 MKNQY
+208 
-213 EREKPFFAYLS
+213 
-224 LNAPH
+224 
-229 GPLIAPDQYKKRFLD
+229 YKKRFLD

-261 YNGLLADRPSND
+261 YNGLLTDRPSDD
-273 ELLDIYNENI
+273 ELRNIYNENI
-283 LDYDQPELRYLKYV
+283 SEYDQPELRYLKYV
-297 KWPIMSNATDSLRV
+297 KWPIISNATDSLRV
-311 KLEAEDLIFRLNE
+311 KLEAEDLIFRLND

-335 TEDPN
+335 TQDPS

-352 LGWFNKGQLLPEFEI
+352 LGWFNKGQLLPEFEV

-382 TQYGYHLIKVNDKRT
+382 TQYGYHVIKVNDKRT

-422 LKDTASIFALEATEY
+422 LKDIASIFALEATEF

-447 LEIQDSNGLRKESI
+447 LEIQESNGLRKESI

-491 NFFGV
+491 NFYGV

-504 ETVIPFEEVKED
+504 ETVISFEDVKED
-516 LRNEF
+516 LKNEF
-521 LSEFKKNHLKT
+521 LSEFKKNHIKT
-532 LAESIKDN
+532 LAESIKDD
-540 NQEEMNLSAI
+540 NQGEMNLSEI
-550 YKNNENLEYVAET
+550 YQENENLEYVAET

-605 RVIEISEVVNSDFEE
+605 RVIDISDVVMSDFEE
-620 KKESIKFSLLIDR
+620 KKDSIKFSLLIDR

>member
-1 MKQKSILILTIISF
+1 MGLITNMRSRMQVVMWTILVLFVTSMAIGGLVGGASITDIFSGRQGNEVGSLNGKPILFEDFNQLVSNEINRMDQQSGRLISDEEREYIRAVVWERLIADLIIQEQ
-15 TITCA
+15 IA
-20 QSADKTNKAQKALHG
+20 E
-35 SRPNIVLIL
+35 
-44 TDDQG
+44 
-49 MGDLSCMGNKILRT
+49 NKI
-63 PHVDQLYK
+63 V
-71 DATRFTDF
+71 
-79 QVSPTCS
+79 V
-86 PTRAAMMSGRYPFE
+86 
-100 VGVSHTLMQRD
+100 
-111 RLAPSVITFPQAL
+111 
-124 QRAGYQTGLFGKWHL
+124 
-139 GDGDEYLP
+139 GDEEVLFQMKNNPPPFLQNSDAFQSFGRFDLEKYLDAVLNPGQIDWKPIEDFMQNIYLP
-147 RKRGF
+147 SYKLQQYITNSAAISSS
-152 DEVLMHG
+152 DVLE
-159 AGGIGQYGFGDFK
+159 D
-172 ENSNNKYFD
+172 
-181 NVLLHNETVVK
+181 
-192 TKGFCTDL
+192 
-200 FFHAALSW
+200 
-208 MKNQY
+208 
-213 EREKPFFAYLS
+213 
-224 LNAPH
+224 
-229 GPLIAPDQYKKRFLD
+229 YKKRFLD

-261 YNGLLADRPSND
+261 YNGLLTDRPSDD
-273 ELLDIYNENI
+273 ELRNIYNENI
-283 LDYDQPELRYLKYV
+283 SEYDQPELRYLKYV
-297 KWPIMSNATDSLRV
+297 KWPIISNATDSLRV
-311 KLEAEDLIFRLNE
+311 KLEAEDLIFRLND

-335 TEDPN
+335 TQDPS

-382 TQYGYHLIKVNDKRT
+382 TQYGYHIIKVNDKRT

-422 LKDTASIFALEATEY
+422 LKDIASIFALEATEF

-447 LEIQDSNGLRKESI
+447 LEIQESNGLRKESI

-491 NFFGV
+491 NFYGV

-504 ETVIPFEEVKED
+504 ETVISFEDVKED
-516 LRNEF
+516 LKNEF
-521 LSEFKKNHLKT
+521 LSEFKKNHIKT
-532 LAESIKDN
+532 LAESIKDD
-540 NQEEMNLSAI
+540 NQGEMNLSEI
-550 YKNNENLEYVAET
+550 YQENENLEYVAET

-605 RVIEISEVVNSDFEE
+605 RVIDISDVVMSDFEE
-620 KKESIKFSLLIDR
+620 KKDSIKFSLLIDR

>member
-1 MKQKSILILTIISF
+1 MGLITNMRSRMQVVMWTILVLFVTSMAIGGLVGGASITDIFGGRQGNEVGSLNGKPILFEDFNQLVSNEINRMDQQSGRLISDEEREYIRAVVWERLIADLIIQEQ
-15 TITCA
+15 IA
-20 QSADKTNKAQKALHG
+20 E
-35 SRPNIVLIL
+35 
-44 TDDQG
+44 
-49 MGDLSCMGNKILRT
+49 NKI
-63 PHVDQLYK
+63 V
-71 DATRFTDF
+71 
-79 QVSPTCS
+79 V
-86 PTRAAMMSGRYPFE
+86 
-100 VGVSHTLMQRD
+100 
-111 RLAPSVITFPQAL
+111 
-124 QRAGYQTGLFGKWHL
+124 
-139 GDGDEYLP
+139 GDEEVLFQMKNNPPPFLQNSDAFQSFGRFDLEKYLDAVLNPGQIDWKPIEDFMQNVYLP
-147 RKRGF
+147 NYKLQQYITNSAAISSS
-152 DEVLMHG
+152 DVLE
-159 AGGIGQYGFGDFK
+159 D
-172 ENSNNKYFD
+172 
-181 NVLLHNETVVK
+181 
-192 TKGFCTDL
+192 
-200 FFHAALSW
+200 
-208 MKNQY
+208 
-213 EREKPFFAYLS
+213 
-224 LNAPH
+224 
-229 GPLIAPDQYKKRFLD
+229 YKKRFLD

-261 YNGLLADRPSND
+261 YNGLLADRPSDD

-283 LDYDQPELRYLKYV
+283 SDYDQPELRYLKYV
-297 KWPIMSNATDSLRV
+297 KWPLISNATDSLRV

-330 LANTY
+330 LANSY
-335 TEDPN
+335 TQDPS

-382 TQYGYHLIKVNDKRT
+382 TQYGYHVIKVNDKRT
-397 VESNEQVNASHILL
+397 LESSEQVNASHILL

-447 LEIQDSNGLRKESI
+447 LEIQDSNGLRKESV

-491 NFFGV
+491 NFYGV

-504 ETVIPFEEVKED
+504 ETIISFEDVKED
-516 LRNEF
+516 LKNEF
-521 LSEFKKNHLKT
+521 LSEFKKNHIKT

-540 NQEEMNLSAI
+540 NQSKMNLSEI
-550 YKNNENLEYVAET
+550 YQDNENLEYVSET

-578 FIVGALADAKEG
+578 FIVGALAGAKEG

-605 RVIEISEVVNSDFEE
+605 RVIDISDVVMSDFEE
-620 KKESIKFSLLIDR
+620 KKDSIKFSLLIDR

>member
-1 MKQKSILILTIISF
+1 MQVVMWTILVLFVTSMAIGGLVGGASITDIFGGRQGNEVGSLNGKPILFEDFNQLVSNEINRLDQQSGRLISDEEREYIRAVVWERLI
-15 TITCA
+15 
-20 QSADKTNKAQKALHG
+20 ADL
-35 SRPNIVLIL
+35 IVQEQIEK
-44 TDDQG
+44 
-49 MGDLSCMGNKILRT
+49 NKI
-63 PHVDQLYK
+63 V
-71 DATRFTDF
+71 
-79 QVSPTCS
+79 V
-86 PTRAAMMSGRYPFE
+86 
-100 VGVSHTLMQRD
+100 
-111 RLAPSVITFPQAL
+111 
-124 QRAGYQTGLFGKWHL
+124 
-139 GDGDEYLP
+139 GDEEVLFQMKNNPPPFLQNSDAFQSFGRFDLEKYLDAVLNPNQIDWKPIEDFMQNVYLP
-147 RKRGF
+147 SYKLQQYVSNAAAISSN
-152 DEVLMHG
+152 DVLE
-159 AGGIGQYGFGDFK
+159 D
-172 ENSNNKYFD
+172 
-181 NVLLHNETVVK
+181 
-192 TKGFCTDL
+192 
-200 FFHAALSW
+200 
-208 MKNQY
+208 
-213 EREKPFFAYLS
+213 
-224 LNAPH
+224 
-229 GPLIAPDQYKKRFLD
+229 YKKRFLN
-244 YKIEV
+244 YKVEI

-261 YNGLLADRPSND
+261 YNGLLADRPSDD
-273 ELLDIYNENI
+273 ELRNLYNENI
-283 LDYDQPELRYLKYV
+283 SDYDQPELRYLKYV
-297 KWPIMSNATDSLRV
+297 KWPIKSNATDTLRV
-311 KLEAEDLIFRLNE
+311 KLEAEDLIFRLND
-324 GEDFAL
+324 GEDFAV

-335 TEDPN
+335 TEDPS
-340 NSADPQNLKGGD
+340 NSADPQNLKGGN

-382 TQYGYHLIKVNDKRT
+382 TEYGYHVIKVNDKRT
-397 VESNEQVNASHILL
+397 VDSNEQVNASHILL

-496 FFLDKVDK
+496 FFLDKVSK
-504 ETVIPFEEVKED
+504 ETVISFEEVKED
-516 LRNEF
+516 LKNEF
-521 LSEFKKNHLKT
+521 LSDFKKNHIKT

-540 NQEEMNLSAI
+540 NKGEMDLSAI
-550 YKNNENLEYVAET
+550 FQNNENLEYVAEA

-578 FIVGALADAKEG
+578 FIVGALANAKEG

-605 RVIEISEVVNSDFEE
+605 KVLDIADVVMSDFEE
-620 KKESIKFSLLIDR
+620 KKDAIRFSLLIDR

>member
-1 MKQKSILILTIISF
+1 MQVVMWTILVLFVTSMAIGGLVGGASITDIFGGRQGNEVGSLNGKPILFEDFNQLVSNEINRLDQQSGRLISDEEREYIRAVVWERLI
-15 TITCA
+15 
-20 QSADKTNKAQKALHG
+20 ADL
-35 SRPNIVLIL
+35 IVQEQIEK
-44 TDDQG
+44 
-49 MGDLSCMGNKILRT
+49 NKI
-63 PHVDQLYK
+63 V
-71 DATRFTDF
+71 
-79 QVSPTCS
+79 V
-86 PTRAAMMSGRYPFE
+86 
-100 VGVSHTLMQRD
+100 
-111 RLAPSVITFPQAL
+111 
-124 QRAGYQTGLFGKWHL
+124 
-139 GDGDEYLP
+139 GDEEVLFQMKNNPPPFLQNSDAFQSFGRFDLEKYLDAVLNPNQIDWKPIEDFMQNVYLP
-147 RKRGF
+147 SYKLQQYVSNAAAISSK
-152 DEVLMHG
+152 DVLE
-159 AGGIGQYGFGDFK
+159 D
-172 ENSNNKYFD
+172 
-181 NVLLHNETVVK
+181 
-192 TKGFCTDL
+192 
-200 FFHAALSW
+200 
-208 MKNQY
+208 
-213 EREKPFFAYLS
+213 
-224 LNAPH
+224 
-229 GPLIAPDQYKKRFLD
+229 YKKRFLN
-244 YKIEV
+244 YKVEI

-261 YNGLLADRPSND
+261 YNGLLADRPSDD
-273 ELLDIYNENI
+273 ELRNLYNENI
-283 LDYDQPELRYLKYV
+283 SDYDQPELRYLKYV
-297 KWPIMSNATDSLRV
+297 KWPIKSNATDTLRV

-335 TEDPN
+335 TEDPS
-340 NSADPQNLKGGD
+340 NSADPQNLKGGN

-382 TQYGYHLIKVNDKRT
+382 TEYGYHVIKVNDKRT
-397 VESNEQVNASHILL
+397 VDSNEQVNASHILL

-496 FFLDKVDK
+496 FFLDKVSK
-504 ETVIPFEEVKED
+504 ETVISFEEVKED
-516 LRNEF
+516 LKNEF
-521 LSEFKKNHLKT
+521 LSDFKKNHIKT

-540 NQEEMNLSAI
+540 NKGEMDLSAI
-550 YKNNENLEYVAET
+550 FQNNENLEYVAEA

-578 FIVGALADAKEG
+578 FIVGALANAKEG
-590 DILGPLPTLRGQAFL
+590 DIIGPLPTLRGQAFL
-605 RVIEISEVVNSDFEE
+605 KVIDIADVVVSDFEE
-620 KKESIKFSLLIDR
+620 KKDAIKFSLLIDR

>member
-1 MKQKSILILTIISF
+1 MGLITNMRSRMQVVMWTILVLFVTSMAIGGLVGGASITDIFGGRQGNEVGSLNGKPILFEDFNQLVSNEINRMDQQSGRLISDEEREYIRAVVWERLIADLII
-15 TITCA
+15 
-20 QSADKTNKAQKALHG
+20 QEQ
-35 SRPNIVLIL
+35 IVE
-44 TDDQG
+44 
-49 MGDLSCMGNKILRT
+49 NKI
-63 PHVDQLYK
+63 V
-71 DATRFTDF
+71 
-79 QVSPTCS
+79 V
-86 PTRAAMMSGRYPFE
+86 
-100 VGVSHTLMQRD
+100 
-111 RLAPSVITFPQAL
+111 
-124 QRAGYQTGLFGKWHL
+124 
-139 GDGDEYLP
+139 GDEEVLFQMKNNPPPFLQNSDAFQSFGRFDLEKYLDAVLNPGQIDWRPIEDFMQNVYLP
-147 RKRGF
+147 SYKLQQYITNSAAISSS
-152 DEVLMHG
+152 DVLE
-159 AGGIGQYGFGDFK
+159 D
-172 ENSNNKYFD
+172 
-181 NVLLHNETVVK
+181 
-192 TKGFCTDL
+192 
-200 FFHAALSW
+200 
-208 MKNQY
+208 
-213 EREKPFFAYLS
+213 
-224 LNAPH
+224 
-229 GPLIAPDQYKKRFLD
+229 YKKRFLD

-261 YNGLLADRPSND
+261 YNGLLTDRPSDD
-273 ELLDIYNENI
+273 ELRNIYNENI
-283 LDYDQPELRYLKYV
+283 SEYDQPELRYLKYV
-297 KWPIMSNATDSLRV
+297 KWPITSNATDSLRV
-311 KLEAEDLIFRLNE
+311 KLEAEDLIFRLND

-335 TEDPN
+335 TQDPS

-382 TQYGYHLIKVNDKRT
+382 TQYGYHVIKVNDKRT

-422 LKDTASIFALEATEY
+422 LKDIASIFALEATEF
-437 GFFALADSLG
+437 GFFMLADSLG

-461 FVDNFGVGRSA
+461 FIDNFGVGRSA

-491 NFFGV
+491 NFYGV

-504 ETVIPFEEVKED
+504 ETVISFEDAKED
-516 LRNEF
+516 LKNEF
-521 LSEFKKNHLKT
+521 LSEFKKNHIKT
-532 LAESIKDN
+532 LAESIKDD
-540 NQEEMNLSAI
+540 NQGEMNLSEI
-550 YKNNENLEYVAET
+550 YQENENLEYVAET

-605 RVIEISEVVNSDFEE
+605 RVIDIADVVMSDFEE
-620 KKESIKFSLLIDR
+620 KKDSIKFSLLIDR

-639 NWLQALRDNADLKDY
+639 NWLQALRENADLKDY

>member
-1 MKQKSILILTIISF
+1 MGLITNMRSRMQVVMWTILVLFVTSMAIGGLVGGASITDIFSGRQGNEVGSLNGKPILFEDFNQLVSNEINRMDQQSGRLISDEEREYIRAVVWERLIADLII
-15 TITCA
+15 
-20 QSADKTNKAQKALHG
+20 QEQ
-35 SRPNIVLIL
+35 IVE
-44 TDDQG
+44 
-49 MGDLSCMGNKILRT
+49 NKI
-63 PHVDQLYK
+63 V
-71 DATRFTDF
+71 
-79 QVSPTCS
+79 V
-86 PTRAAMMSGRYPFE
+86 
-100 VGVSHTLMQRD
+100 
-111 RLAPSVITFPQAL
+111 
-124 QRAGYQTGLFGKWHL
+124 
-139 GDGDEYLP
+139 GDEEVLFQMKNNPPPFLQNSDAFQSFGRFDLEKYLDAVLNPGQIDWKPIEDFMQNVYLP
-147 RKRGF
+147 SYKLQQYITNSAAISSS
-152 DEVLMHG
+152 DVLE
-159 AGGIGQYGFGDFK
+159 D
-172 ENSNNKYFD
+172 
-181 NVLLHNETVVK
+181 
-192 TKGFCTDL
+192 
-200 FFHAALSW
+200 
-208 MKNQY
+208 
-213 EREKPFFAYLS
+213 
-224 LNAPH
+224 
-229 GPLIAPDQYKKRFLD
+229 YKKRFLD

-261 YNGLLADRPSND
+261 YNGLLTDRPSDD
-273 ELLDIYNENI
+273 ELRNIYNENI
-283 LDYDQPELRYLKYV
+283 SEYDQPELRYLKYV
-297 KWPIMSNATDSLRV
+297 KWPITSNATDSLRV
-311 KLEAEDLIFRLNE
+311 KLEAEDLIFRLND

-335 TEDPN
+335 TQDPS

-367 ASFEAEKGSIVGPIL
+367 ASFEAEIGSIVGPIL
-382 TQYGYHLIKVNDKRT
+382 TQYGYHVIKVNDKRT

-422 LKDTASIFALEATEY
+422 LKDIASIFALEATEF
-437 GFFALADSLG
+437 GFFVLADSLG

-491 NFFGV
+491 NFYGV

-504 ETVIPFEEVKED
+504 ETVISFEDAKED
-516 LRNEF
+516 LKNEF
-521 LSEFKKNHLKT
+521 LSEFKKNHIKT
-532 LAESIKDN
+532 LAESIKDD
-540 NQEEMNLSAI
+540 NQGEMNLSEI
-550 YKNNENLEYVAET
+550 YQENENLEYVAET

-605 RVIEISEVVNSDFEE
+605 RVIDISDVVMSDFEE
-620 KKESIKFSLLIDR
+620 KKDSIKFSLLIDR

-639 NWLQALRDNADLKDY
+639 NWLQALRDNADLEDY

>member
-1 MKQKSILILTIISF
+1 MQVVMWTILVLFVTSMAIGGLVGGASITDIFGGRQSNEVGSLNGKPILFEDFNQLVSNEINRMDQQSGRLISDEEREYIRAVVWERLIADLIIQEQ
-15 TITCA
+15 IEE
-20 QSADKTNKAQKALHG
+20 
-35 SRPNIVLIL
+35 
-44 TDDQG
+44 
-49 MGDLSCMGNKILRT
+49 NKI
-63 PHVDQLYK
+63 V
-71 DATRFTDF
+71 
-79 QVSPTCS
+79 V
-86 PTRAAMMSGRYPFE
+86 
-100 VGVSHTLMQRD
+100 
-111 RLAPSVITFPQAL
+111 
-124 QRAGYQTGLFGKWHL
+124 
-139 GDGDEYLP
+139 GDEEVLFQMKNNPPPFLQNSDAFQSFGRFDLEKYLDAVLNPEQIDWKPIEDFMQKVYLP
-147 RKRGF
+147 SYKLQQYITNAAAISSS
-152 DEVLMHG
+152 DVLE
-159 AGGIGQYGFGDFK
+159 D
-172 ENSNNKYFD
+172 
-181 NVLLHNETVVK
+181 
-192 TKGFCTDL
+192 
-200 FFHAALSW
+200 
-208 MKNQY
+208 
-213 EREKPFFAYLS
+213 
-224 LNAPH
+224 
-229 GPLIAPDQYKKRFLD
+229 YKKRFLD

-261 YNGLLADRPSND
+261 YNGLLVDRPSNG

-283 LDYDQPELRYLKYV
+283 SDYDQPELRYLKYV
-297 KWPIMSNATDSLRV
+297 KWPLISNASDSLRV
-311 KLEAEDLIFRLNE
+311 KLEAEDLIFRLNK

-335 TEDPN
+335 TQDPS
-340 NSADPQNLKGGD
+340 NSADPQNLKGGG

-382 TQYGYHLIKVNDKRT
+382 TQYGYHVIKVNDKRT
-397 VESNEQVNASHILL
+397 VESSEQVNASHILL

-422 LKDTASIFALEATEY
+422 LKDTANIFALEATEY

-504 ETVIPFEEVKED
+504 ETVLSFEDVKED
-516 LRNEF
+516 LKNEF
-521 LSEFKKNHLKT
+521 LSEFKKNHIKT

-540 NQEEMNLSAI
+540 NQGEMNLLEI
-550 YKNNENLEYVAET
+550 YQDNKNLEYVAET

-590 DILGPLPTLRGQAFL
+590 NILGPLPTLRGEAFI
-605 RVIEISEVVNSDFEE
+605 RVIDISEVVMSDFEE
-620 KKESIKFSLLIDR
+620 KKDSIKFSLLIDR